1 MTLPSDFPAPPRYG
15 RRSVA
20 DVMSSAAAALGVPDL
35 TNSLGLPKAQRYV
48 VVLVDGLGSRLL
60 SEYAS
65 YAPTLRKAQ
74 SLGEL
79 DAAFAACGI
88 SPTCRAETL
97 APEDFVRLYEALSHT
112 NS

>member
-74 SLGEL
+74 SLGSSTPR
-79 DAAFAACGI
+79 
-88 SPTCRAETL
+88 SPPPRPYRCRVW
-97 APEDFVRLYEALSHT
+97 APG
-112 NS
+112 